1 MRGVPNISGENIHF
15 LAPPTAAITTHDGMF
30 VISLEACYLVGQLS
44 EFLVVG
50 LLFEAGSNESPRTLS
65 NDRFERFG
73 AGGSAGEAPNFS
85 NQLHYLGRCSN
96 MFQAKQPAPSRP
108 TFSLELVNLNKK
120 K

>member
-73 AGGSAGEAPNFS
+73 AGGVRWRGTQLFQSAP
-85 NQLHYLGRCSN
+85 LPGRLQQQVSG
-96 MFQAKQPAPSRP
+96 QTTGP
-108 TFSLELVNLNKK
+108 TTSHF
-120 K
+120 